1 MNKITNGLNAGPP
14 AADGAEVRP
23 SEIGEK
29 LRLAISAR
37 SKVWQRIGRK
47 VWRGTASA
55 AGSSAS
61 RRPMRSAKK
70 PGGGGLKAVQR
81 AGTGGGAQRQP

>member
-1 MNKITNGLNAGPP
+1 MNKITNGLNAGPL

-29 LRLAISAR
+29 LGIAISAR

-61 RRPMRSAKK
+61 RRPHGCQKARGAD
-70 PGGGGLKAVQR
+70 GLKAAA
-81 AGTGGGAQRQP
+81 AGGGGAQRQP